1 MINYNNG
8 STTALLSQPSMQ
20 IPIASL
26 FFEFETYSKVNKVLD
41 LKKIKNLEFYDIDNK
56 RFPAIKLG
64 YEVMNEGG
72 LFPNTFNYIN
82 ELLVNK
88 FLNGSIKFTD
98 IISLN
103 RINLDKAFNKNSN
116 IVNPNINDI
125 NNINCWIDKNL
136 FIG

>member
-1 MINYNNG
+1 
-8 STTALLSQPSMQ
+8 
-20 IPIASL
+20 
-26 FFEFETYSKVNKVLD
+26 
-41 LKKIKNLEFYDIDNK
+41 
-56 RFPAIKLG
+56 
-64 YEVMNEGG
+64 MNEGG

-103 RINLDKAFNKNSN
+103 RINLDKTFNKNSN
-116 IVNPNINDI
+116 IANPNINDI

>member
-8 STTALLSQPSMQ
+8 STAALLSQPNMQ

-26 FFEFETYSKVNKVLD
+26 FFEFETFSKVNEVLD
-41 LKKIKNLEFYDIDNK
+41 LKKIKNLEFYEIDYK
-56 RFPAIKLG
+56 RFPALKLG

-98 IISLN
+98 IVSLN
-103 RINLDKAFNKNSN
+103 RLNLDKTFNKNSN
-116 IVNPNINDI
+116 IENPNVADI
-125 NNINCWIDKNL
+125 HNINCWIDKNI